1 METTITDAINAFKYN
16 AQVIIDTNDTDDL
29 VAWEEYVMA
38 LDDMILNDPSGILP
52 NRPPQY
58 K

>member
-1 METTITDAINAFKYN
+1 MEITIIDAINAFKYN